1 MRESQRG
8 LLFYSIALHQMSKV
22 VKQINSISNV
32 PETRAKLHSTYKKDE
47 LISLILLYQ
56 NELKKNEATS
66 EFIAPSSYIADF
78 KKRSARNN
86 EEVINLVKDCKA
98 AFNTVKRV
106 VSLPSFV

>member
-1 MRESQRG
+1 MTK
-8 LLFYSIALHQMSKV
+8 AA
-22 VKQINSISNV
+22 KQINSTSNV

-56 NELKKNEATS
+56 NDLKKNEATS

-78 KKRSARNN
+78 KKRTARNN
-86 EEVINLVKDCKA
+86 EEVMNLVKDCKT

>member
-1 MRESQRG
+1 MTK
-8 LLFYSIALHQMSKV
+8 AA
-22 VKQINSISNV
+22 KQINSISNV

-56 NELKKNEATS
+56 NDLKKAQATS
-66 EFIAPSSYIADF
+66 EFITPSSYIADF
-78 KKRSARNN
+78 KKRTARNN
-86 EEVINLVKDCKA
+86 EEVINLVKDVKT